1 MNDLNGNHA
10 RLTHPTTSDQVL
22 LRMNQITFAEYF
34 ASTHCILGEGA
45 VIERLRRSD
54 LELDPYLVNSAFIYE
69 DAKRA
74 AMETICRQYL
84 DIGRDYVLPLLL
96 STPTWRA
103 SRERIA
109 AAGYAGGDEIG

>member
-1 MNDLNGNHA
+1 MNHLNGNHA
-10 RLTHPTTSDQVL
+10 RLTHPITSDQVL

-45 VIERLRRSD
+45 VIERLRRSG

-74 AMETICRQYL
+74 AMETICRRYL
-84 DIGRDYVLPLLL
+84 DIGATTVCRSCCPRR
-96 STPTWRA
+96 PGGQ
-103 SRERIA
+103 
-109 AAGYAGGDEIG
+109 AGNGSLRPVMPG